1 MSRNMNSPSRRNVSA
16 GLSESDGY
24 STARYRCANLSFQT
38 KPVGMLP
45 PWQPIDHTRVSIN
58 GGFWDTLQQQVG
70 QVTLGHIYNEM
81 RHQGQLDA
89 LRLDQRMHR
98 GREESSAWYWGGSI
112 FWDSDVAKWLEA
124 ASAYLQHQKD
134 AKLETL
140 VDGTIELLA
149 GAQQQDGYLNSHIL
163 TWRPRHRFKNL
174 RDLHELY
181 CAGHLIEAAVTHR
194 QATGKETLLNIATR
208 LADYLATV
216 FGQGPDQLP
225 GYCGHPEIELALIR
239 LYRLTREQRYLDLSR
254 FFIEQRGRKPHYFDR
269 EAVERLD
276 ATPFRPT
283 HPVSP
288 YAYMQAHVP
297 LREQREVVGHAVR
310 AMYLYS
316 AAADLAYELR
326 DEELVAVCKNFWQDL
341 NRSKLYITGGLGSA
355 AENEGFTKDYDL
367 PNHQSYAETCAAI
380 ALLQWAH
387 RMVHLELDSRYTD
400 TIERTLY
407 NGVLAGL
414 GTDGKT
420 FFYHNPLGSD
430 GTHHR
435 VSWPWWCP
443 CCPANLA
450 RLILSL
456 SGYLYSSGPK
466 AIAIHQYVSSEASFS
481 IEGQEVRLVVASDF
495 PLEGTAS
502 IRFEG
507 VSSTPFE
514 VLLRV
519 PGWAGDHEFAV
530 NGREVR
536 PEIVSGYAIVSRSW
550 NSGDELI
557 ARFEMPVQ
565 THFSN
570 YEVAGNRGRVAI
582 SRGPLIYCAEEVDNG
597 GHLDRFAIHPEKGV
611 ELKRE
616 DSELGE
622 IVSLSVEGSKE
633 ELEDRS
639 LYSLNAPGTVPCE
652 IKMIPYYA
660 WDNRAPGEM
669 LVWLRRGS

>member
-1 MSRNMNSPSRRNVSA
+1 
-16 GLSESDGY
+16 
-24 STARYRCANLSFQT
+24 
-38 KPVGMLP
+38 MLP
-45 PWQPIDHTRVSIN
+45 PWQPIDQTRVSIN
-58 GGFWDTLQQQVG
+58 GGFWDSLQQQVG

-98 GREESSAWYWGGSI
+98 GREEANGWYWGGSI

-194 QATGKETLLNIATR
+194 LATGKDTLLNIATR
-208 LADYLATV
+208 LADHLATV
-216 FGQGPDQLP
+216 FGDGSNQLP

-239 LYRLTREQRYLDLSR
+239 LYRLTHEQRYLDLSR
-254 FFIEQRGRKPHYFDR
+254 FFVEQRGTKPHYFDR

-288 YAYMQAHVP
+288 YAYMQAHLPV
-297 LREQREVVGHAVR
+297 REQREVVGHAVR

-316 AAADLAYELR
+316 AAADLAYELK

-414 GTDGKT
+414 GTDGKS

-456 SGYLYSSGPK
+456 SGYLYSTGPK
-466 AIAIHQYVSSEASFS
+466 AIAIHQYVSSEANFS
-481 IEGQEVRLVVASDF
+481 IEGQELRLAVASDF

-507 VSSTPFE
+507 VSGSPFE
-514 VLLRV
+514 VFLRV
-519 PGWAGDHEFAV
+519 PGWAGNHEFAV
-530 NGREVR
+530 NGREMQ
-536 PEIVSGYAIVSRSW
+536 PEIVAGYAVISRSW
-550 NSGDELI
+550 NSGDELT

-570 YEVAGNRGRVAI
+570 YEVVGNRGRVAI

-597 GHLDRFAIHPEKGV
+597 GHLDRFALYPEKGV

-622 IVSLSVEGSKE
+622 IVSLSVQGFKE

-639 LYSLNAPGTVPCE
+639 LYSLAPPNTVPCE

-669 LVWLRRGS
+669 LVWLRHGS

>member
-1 MSRNMNSPSRRNVSA
+1 MRS
-16 GLSESDGY
+16 
-24 STARYRCANLSFQT
+24 
-38 KPVGMLP
+38 
-45 PWQPIDHTRVSIN
+45 PWQPIDQTRVAIT
-58 GGFWDTLQQQVG
+58 GGFWDKLQQQVG

-98 GREESSAWYWGGSI
+98 GREESSSWYWGGSI

-124 ASAYLQHQKD
+124 ASAYLQHHRD
-134 AKLETL
+134 ARLETL

-149 GAQQQDGYLNSHIL
+149 NAQQQDGYLNSHIL

-181 CAGHLIEAAVTHR
+181 CAGHLIEAAVVHR
-194 QATGKETLLNIATR
+194 QATGKETLLNIAIR
-208 LADYLATV
+208 LADHLAAV
-216 FGQGPDQLP
+216 FGAGSNQMP

-239 LYRLTREQRYLDLSR
+239 LYRLTQEQRYLDLSR
-254 FFIEQRGRKPHYFDR
+254 FFVEQRGTKPHYFDR
-269 EAVERLD
+269 EAIERLD
-276 ATPFRPT
+276 STPFRPT

-288 YAYMQAHVP
+288 YAYMQAHQP

-316 AAADLAYELR
+316 AAADLAYESR
-326 DEELVAVCKNFWQDL
+326 DEELGAVCKNLWQDL
-341 NRSKLYITGGLGSA
+341 CRSKLYISGGIGSA

-367 PNHQSYAETCAAI
+367 PNLQSYAETCAAI

-387 RMVHLELDSRYTD
+387 RMVHLDLDRQYTD
-400 TIERTLY
+400 TMERTLY

-414 GTDGKT
+414 GTDGKS
-420 FFYHNPLGSD
+420 FFYHNPLASD

-450 RLILSL
+450 RLILSF
-456 SGYLYSSGPK
+456 SGYLYSSAPK
-466 AIAIHQYVSSEASFS
+466 AIAIHHYVSSEANFF
-481 IEGQEVRLVVASDF
+481 IEGQEARLVAVSDF
-495 PLEGTAS
+495 PWEGTAS
-502 IRFEG
+502 VRFESVPG
-507 VSSTPFE
+507 TPFE
-514 VLLRV
+514 VLLRI
-519 PGWAGDHEFAV
+519 PGWAGHHELRV
-530 NGREVR
+530 NGREVW
-536 PEIVSGYAIVSRSW
+536 PEIVAGYAVISRSW
-550 NSGDELI
+550 NPGDNLTI
-557 ARFEMPVQ
+557 RFEMPVQ
-565 THFSN
+565 THFSH
-570 YEVAGNRGRVAI
+570 YEVSGNRGRVAI

-597 GHLDRFAIHPEKGV
+597 GHLDRFTVHPEKGAGV
-611 ELKRE
+611 KHEE
-616 DSELGE
+616 GELGE
-622 IVSLSVEGSKE
+622 IVSLSLPGSKE
-633 ELEDRS
+633 EQEDSS
-639 LYSLNAPGTVPCE
+639 LYPLSPPATVPCE

>member
-1 MSRNMNSPSRRNVSA
+1 
-16 GLSESDGY
+16 
-24 STARYRCANLSFQT
+24 
-38 KPVGMLP
+38 MLP
-45 PWQPIDHTRVSIN
+45 PWQPIDQTRVSIN

-98 GREESSAWYWGGSI
+98 GREEANGWYWGGSI

-208 LADYLATV
+208 LADCLATV
-216 FGQGPDQLP
+216 FGDGSNQLP

-239 LYRLTREQRYLDLSR
+239 LYRLTHEQRYLDLSR
-254 FFIEQRGRKPHYFDR
+254 FFVERRGAKPHYFDQ

-288 YAYMQAHVP
+288 YAYMQAHLPV
-297 LREQREVVGHAVR
+297 RGQREVVGHAVR

-316 AAADLAYELR
+316 AVADLAYELK

-367 PNHQSYAETCAAI
+367 PNLKSYAETCAAI
-380 ALLQWAH
+380 ALLQWGH

-414 GTDGKT
+414 GTDGKS
-420 FFYHNPLGSD
+420 FFYHNPLESD

-456 SGYLYSSGPK
+456 SGYLYSTGPK
-466 AIAIHQYVSSEASFS
+466 AIAIHQYVSSEANFS

-502 IRFEG
+502 IRFEV
-507 VSSTPFE
+507 VSGSPFE
-514 VLLRV
+514 VFLRV
-519 PGWAGDHEFAV
+519 PGWAGNHEFAV
-530 NGREVR
+530 NGREME
-536 PEIVSGYAIVSRSW
+536 PEFVAGYAVISRSW
-550 NSGDELI
+550 NTGDELTV
-557 ARFEMPVQ
+557 RFEMPVQ

-597 GHLDRFAIHPEKGV
+597 GHLDRFAIDPEKGV

-622 IVSLSVEGSKE
+622 IVSLSVPGSKE

-639 LYSLNAPGTVPCE
+639 LYSLTPPSTVPCE

-669 LVWLRRGS
+669 LVWLRHGS

>member
-1 MSRNMNSPSRRNVSA
+1 
-16 GLSESDGY
+16 
-24 STARYRCANLSFQT
+24 
-38 KPVGMLP
+38 MLP
-45 PWQPIDHTRVSIN
+45 PWQPIDQTRVSIN
-58 GGFWDTLQQQVG
+58 GGFWDALQQQVG

-89 LRLDQRMHR
+89 LRLDKRLHR
-98 GREESSAWYWGGSI
+98 GREEANGWYWGGSI

-124 ASAYLQHQKD
+124 ASSYLQHEKD

-149 GAQQQDGYLNSHIL
+149 GAQQADGYLDSHIL

-208 LADYLATV
+208 LADHLATV
-216 FGQGPDQLP
+216 FGDGSNQLP

-239 LYRLTREQRYLDLSR
+239 LYRLTHEQRYLDLSR
-254 FFIEQRGRKPHYFDR
+254 FFVERRGTKPHYFDR

-288 YAYMQAHVP
+288 YAYMQAHLPV
-297 LREQREVVGHAVR
+297 REQREVVGHAVR

-316 AAADLAYELR
+316 AVADLAYELK
-326 DEELVAVCKNFWQDL
+326 DEELVALCKNFWEDL

-367 PNHQSYAETCAAI
+367 PNLQSYAETCAAI

-400 TIERTLY
+400 IIERTLY

-414 GTDGKT
+414 GTDGKS

-456 SGYLYSSGPK
+456 SGYLYSLGAK
-466 AIAIHQYVSSEASFS
+466 AIAIHQYVSSEANFS
-481 IEGQEVRLVVASDF
+481 MDGQEMRLVVASDF

-502 IRFEG
+502 IRFEV
-507 VSSTPFE
+507 VSGSSFGI
-514 VLLRV
+514 LLRV
-519 PGWAGDHEFAV
+519 PGWAGSHQFAV
-530 NGREVR
+530 NGREVQ
-536 PEIVSGYAIVSRSW
+536 PEIVAGYAVVSRSW
-550 NSGDELI
+550 NSGDELT

-570 YEVAGNRGRVAI
+570 YEVVGNRGRVAI
-582 SRGPLIYCAEEVDNG
+582 SRGPLIYCAEEADNG
-597 GHLDRFAIHPEKGV
+597 GHLDRFALYPEKGV

-622 IVSLSVEGSKE
+622 IVYLSVPASKE
-633 ELEDRS
+633 EMEDPS
-639 LYSLNAPGTVPCE
+639 LYSLTPPSTIPSE

-669 LVWLRRGS
+669 LVWLRHGS

>member
-1 MSRNMNSPSRRNVSA
+1 
-16 GLSESDGY
+16 
-24 STARYRCANLSFQT
+24 
-38 KPVGMLP
+38 MLP
-45 PWQPIDHTRVSIN
+45 PWQPIEQTRVSIN
-58 GGFWDTLQQQVG
+58 GGFWDSLQQQVG

-98 GREESSAWYWGGSI
+98 GREEANGWYWGGSI

-194 QATGKETLLNIATR
+194 LATGKDTLLNIATR

-216 FGQGPDQLP
+216 FGDGSNQLP

-239 LYRLTREQRYLDLSR
+239 LYRLTHEQRYLDLSR
-254 FFIEQRGRKPHYFDR
+254 FFVEQRGTKPHYFDR

-288 YAYMQAHVP
+288 YAYMQAHLPV
-297 LREQREVVGHAVR
+297 REQREVVGHAVR

-316 AAADLAYELR
+316 AAADLAYELK

-414 GTDGKT
+414 GTDGKS

-456 SGYLYSSGPK
+456 SGYLYSTGPK
-466 AIAIHQYVSSEASFS
+466 AIAIHQYVSSEATFS
-481 IEGQEVRLVVASDF
+481 IEGQELRLAVASDF

-507 VSSTPFE
+507 VSGSPFE
-514 VLLRV
+514 VFLRV
-519 PGWAGDHEFAV
+519 PGWAGKHEFAV
-530 NGREVR
+530 NGREMQ
-536 PEIVSGYAIVSRSW
+536 PEIVAGYAVISRSW
-550 NSGDELI
+550 NSGDELTT
-557 ARFEMPVQ
+557 RFEMPVQ

-570 YEVAGNRGRVAI
+570 YEVVGNRGRVAI

-597 GHLDRFAIHPEKGV
+597 GHLDRFALYPEKGV

-622 IVSLSVEGSKE
+622 IVSLSVQGSKE

-639 LYSLNAPGTVPCE
+639 LYSLTPPNTVPCE

-669 LVWLRRGS
+669 LVWLRHGS

>member
-1 MSRNMNSPSRRNVSA
+1 
-16 GLSESDGY
+16 
-24 STARYRCANLSFQT
+24 
-38 KPVGMLP
+38 MLP
-45 PWQPIDHTRVSIN
+45 PWRPIDQTRVSIN
-58 GGFWDTLQQQVG
+58 GGFWDALQQQVG

-89 LRLDQRMHR
+89 LRLDKRMHR
-98 GREESSAWYWGGSI
+98 GREEANGWYWGGSI

-124 ASAYLQHQKD
+124 ASAYLQHEKD

-149 GAQQQDGYLNSHIL
+149 GAQQADGYLDSHIL

-208 LADYLATV
+208 LADHLATV
-216 FGQGPDQLP
+216 FGDGSNQLP

-239 LYRLTREQRYLDLSR
+239 LYRLTHEQRYLDLSR
-254 FFIEQRGRKPHYFDR
+254 FFVEQRGTKPHYFDR

-288 YAYMQAHVP
+288 YAYMQAHLPV
-297 LREQREVVGHAVR
+297 REQREVVGHAVR

-316 AAADLAYELR
+316 AVADLAYELK
-326 DEELVAVCKNFWQDL
+326 DEELVAVGKNFWEDL

-367 PNHQSYAETCAAI
+367 PNLQSYAETCAAI
-380 ALLQWAH
+380 ALLQWAQ

-414 GTDGKT
+414 GTDGKS

-466 AIAIHQYVSSEASFS
+466 AIAIHQYVSSEANFS
-481 IEGQEVRLVVASDF
+481 MDGQEVRLVVASDF

-502 IRFEG
+502 IRFDV
-507 VSSTPFE
+507 VSGSPFE
-514 VLLRV
+514 VFLRV
-519 PGWAGDHEFAV
+519 PGWAGSHQFAV
-530 NGREVR
+530 NGREMQ
-536 PEIVSGYAIVSRSW
+536 PEIVAGYAVISRSW
-550 NSGDELI
+550 NSGDELT

-570 YEVAGNRGRVAI
+570 YEVVGNRGRVAI

-597 GHLDRFAIHPEKGV
+597 DHLDRFTLYPEKGV

-622 IVSLSVEGSKE
+622 IIYLSVPASKE
-633 ELEDRS
+633 ELEDPS
-639 LYSLNAPGTVPCE
+639 LYSLTPPGTIPSEV
-652 IKMIPYYA
+652 KMIPYYA

-669 LVWLRRGS
+669 LVWLRHGS

>member
-1 MSRNMNSPSRRNVSA
+1 MRS
-16 GLSESDGY
+16 
-24 STARYRCANLSFQT
+24 
-38 KPVGMLP
+38 
-45 PWQPIDHTRVSIN
+45 PWQPIDQTRVAIT
-58 GGFWDTLQQQVG
+58 GGFWDKLQQQVG

-98 GREESSAWYWGGSI
+98 GREESSTWYWGGSI

-124 ASAYLQHQKD
+124 ASAYLQHHRD
-134 AKLETL
+134 ARLETL

-149 GAQQQDGYLNSHIL
+149 NAQQQDGYLNSHIL

-181 CAGHLIEAAVTHR
+181 CAGHLIEAAVVHR
-194 QATGKETLLNIATR
+194 QATGKETLLNIAVR
-208 LADYLATV
+208 LADHLATV
-216 FGQGPDQLP
+216 FGAGSNQLP

-239 LYRLTREQRYLDLSR
+239 LYRLTQEQRYLDLSR
-254 FFIEQRGRKPHYFDR
+254 FFVEQRGTKPHYFDR
-269 EAVERLD
+269 EAIERLD

-316 AAADLAYELR
+316 AAADLAYESR
-326 DEELVAVCKNFWQDL
+326 DEELGAVCKNLWQDL
-341 NRSKLYITGGLGSA
+341 CRSKLYISGGIGSA

-367 PNHQSYAETCAAI
+367 PNLQSYAETCAAI

-387 RMVHLELDSRYTD
+387 RMVHLDLDRQYTD
-400 TIERTLY
+400 IMERTLY

-414 GTDGKT
+414 GMDGKS
-420 FFYHNPLGSD
+420 FFYHNPLASD

-450 RLILSL
+450 RLILSF
-456 SGYLYSSGPK
+456 SGYLYSKGPK
-466 AIAIHQYVSSEASFS
+466 AIAIHHYVSSEANFFV
-481 IEGQEVRLVVASDF
+481 EGQEGRLVAASDF
-495 PLEGTAS
+495 PWEGTAS
-502 IRFEG
+502 VRFENVPG
-507 VSSTPFE
+507 TPFE
-514 VLLRV
+514 VLLRI
-519 PGWAGDHEFAV
+519 PGWAGHHEFRV
-530 NGREVR
+530 NGREVW
-536 PEIVSGYAIVSRSW
+536 PEIVAGYAVISRSW
-550 NSGDELI
+550 NPGDNLDI
-557 ARFEMPVQ
+557 RFEMPVQ
-565 THFSN
+565 THFSH
-570 YEVAGNRGRVAI
+570 YEVSSNRGRVAI

-597 GHLDRFAIHPEKGV
+597 GHLDRFAVHPEKGAGV
-611 ELKRE
+611 KHDEG
-616 DSELGE
+616 ELGK
-622 IVSLSVEGSKE
+622 IVSLSVPGSKE
-633 ELEDRS
+633 EQEDCS
-639 LYSLNAPGTVPCE
+639 LYPLSSPATIPCE

-660 WDNRAPGEM
+660 WDNRVPGEM

>member
-1 MSRNMNSPSRRNVSA
+1 MRS
-16 GLSESDGY
+16 
-24 STARYRCANLSFQT
+24 
-38 KPVGMLP
+38 
-45 PWQPIDHTRVSIN
+45 PWQPIDQTRVAIT
-58 GGFWDTLQQQVG
+58 GGFWDKLQQQVG

-98 GREESSAWYWGGSI
+98 GRQESSSWYWGGSI

-124 ASAYLQHQKD
+124 ASAYLQHHRD
-134 AKLETL
+134 ARLETL

-149 GAQQQDGYLNSHIL
+149 NAQQQDGYLNSHIL

-181 CAGHLIEAAVTHR
+181 CAGHLIEAAVVHR
-194 QATGKETLLNIATR
+194 QATGKETLLNIAIR
-208 LADYLATV
+208 LADHLAAV
-216 FGQGPDQLP
+216 FGAGSNQMP

-239 LYRLTREQRYLDLSR
+239 LYRLTQEQRYLDLSR
-254 FFIEQRGRKPHYFDR
+254 FFVEQRGTKPHYFDR
-269 EAVERLD
+269 EAIERMD

-283 HPVSP
+283 HPGSP
-288 YAYMQAHVP
+288 YAYMQAHQP

-316 AAADLAYELR
+316 AASDLAYESS
-326 DEELVAVCKNFWQDL
+326 DEELGAVCKNLWQDL
-341 NRSKLYITGGLGSA
+341 CRSKLYISGGIGSA

-367 PNHQSYAETCAAI
+367 PNLQSYAETCAAI

-387 RMVHLELDSRYTD
+387 RMVHLDLDRQYTD
-400 TIERTLY
+400 TMERTLY

-414 GTDGKT
+414 GTDGKS
-420 FFYHNPLGSD
+420 FFYHNPLASD

-450 RLILSL
+450 RLILSF
-456 SGYLYSSGPK
+456 SGYLYSSAPK
-466 AIAIHQYVSSEASFS
+466 AIAIHHYVSSEANFF
-481 IEGQEVRLVVASDF
+481 IEGQEARLVASSDF
-495 PLEGTAS
+495 PWEGTAS
-502 IRFEG
+502 VRFESVPG
-507 VSSTPFE
+507 TPFE
-514 VLLRV
+514 VLLRI
-519 PGWAGDHEFAV
+519 PEWAGNHELRV
-530 NGREVR
+530 NDREVW
-536 PEIVSGYAIVSRSW
+536 PEIVAGYAVISRSW
-550 NSGDELI
+550 KPGDNLTI
-557 ARFEMPVQ
+557 RFEMPVQ
-565 THFSN
+565 THFSH
-570 YEVAGNRGRVAI
+570 YEVTGNRGRVAI

-597 GHLDRFAIHPEKGV
+597 GHLDRFTVHPEKGAGV
-611 ELKRE
+611 KRE
-616 DSELGE
+616 EGELGE
-622 IVSLSVEGSKE
+622 IVSLSVPGSKE
-633 ELEDRS
+633 EQEDSS
-639 LYSLNAPGTVPCE
+639 LYPLSPPATVPCE

>member
-1 MSRNMNSPSRRNVSA
+1 M
-16 GLSESDGY
+16 SESYGY
-24 STARYRCANLSFQT
+24 STAHSRCANASFGT
-38 KPVGMLP
+38 KSVNMLP
-45 PWQPIDHTRVSIN
+45 PWQPLDQTRVSIT
-58 GGFWDTLQQQVG
+58 GGFWAKLQQQVG

-81 RHQGQLDA
+81 RHEGQLDA

-98 GREESSAWYWGGSI
+98 GREESSTWYWGGSI

-124 ASAYLQHQKD
+124 ASAYLQHHRD
-134 AKLETL
+134 ARLETL

-181 CAGHLIEAAVTHR
+181 CAGHLIEAAVVHR
-194 QATGKETLLNIATR
+194 QATGKETLLNIAIR
-208 LADYLATV
+208 LADHLATV
-216 FGQGPDQLP
+216 FGTGAHQLP

-239 LYRLTREQRYLDLSR
+239 LYRLTREQRYLDLCR
-254 FFIEQRGRKPHYFDR
+254 FFVEQRGTTPHYFDR
-269 EAVERLD
+269 EAIERLD
-276 ATPFRPT
+276 SKPFRPT
-283 HPVSP
+283 HPISP

-297 LREQREVVGHAVR
+297 LRQQREVVGHAVR

-316 AAADLAYELR
+316 AAADLAYELK
-326 DEELVAVCKNFWQDL
+326 DEELVSVCKNLWEDL
-341 NRSKLYITGGLGSA
+341 CRSKLYITGGIGSD
-355 AENEGFTKDYDL
+355 AENEGFTKNFDL
-367 PNHQSYAETCAAI
+367 PNLDSYAETCAAI

-387 RMVHLELDSRYTD
+387 RMVHLDLDSRYTD
-400 TIERTLY
+400 AMERTLY

-414 GTDGKT
+414 GMDGKS
-420 FFYHNPLGSD
+420 FFYHNPLASD

-450 RLILSL
+450 RLVLSL

-466 AIAIHQYVSSEASFS
+466 AIAIHHYVSSEAKFS
-481 IEGQEVRLVVASDF
+481 MEGQEAHLGVASDF

-502 IRFEG
+502 IRFER
-507 VSSTPFE
+507 VASNPFE
-514 VLLRV
+514 VFLRV
-519 PGWAGDHEFAV
+519 PNWAGDHQFTV
-530 NGREVR
+530 NGREIR
-536 PEIVSGYAIVSRSW
+536 PEIVAGYAVISRTW
-550 NSGDELI
+550 QSGDELS

-570 YEVAGNRGRVAI
+570 YEVVGNRGRVAI

-597 GHLDRFAIHPEKGV
+597 GHLDRFAVHPEKGAGV
-611 ELKRE
+611 KHDEGE
-616 DSELGE
+616 IGE
-622 IVSLSVEGSKE
+622 IVSLSVSGSKE
-633 ELEDRS
+633 EQEDSS
-639 LYSLNAPGTVPCE
+639 LYPLSAPDSIPCE

-660 WDNRAPGEM
+660 WDNRTSGEM
-669 LVWLRRGS
+669 LIWLRRES

>member
-1 MSRNMNSPSRRNVSA
+1 
-16 GLSESDGY
+16 
-24 STARYRCANLSFQT
+24 
-38 KPVGMLP
+38 MLP
-45 PWQPIDHTRVSIN
+45 PWQPIDQTRVSIN

-98 GREESSAWYWGGSI
+98 GREEANGWYWGGSI

-216 FGQGPDQLP
+216 FGDGSNQLP

-239 LYRLTREQRYLDLSR
+239 LYRLTHEQRYLDLSR
-254 FFIEQRGRKPHYFDR
+254 FFVERRGTKPHYFDR

-288 YAYMQAHVP
+288 YAYMQAHLPV
-297 LREQREVVGHAVR
+297 REQREVVGHAVR

-316 AAADLAYELR
+316 AVADLAYELK
-326 DEELVAVCKNFWQDL
+326 DEELVDVGKNFWQDL

-367 PNHQSYAETCAAI
+367 PNLKSYAETCAAI

-414 GTDGKT
+414 GTDGKS
-420 FFYHNPLGSD
+420 FFYHNPLESD

-450 RLILSL
+450 RMILSL
-456 SGYLYSSGPK
+456 SGYLYSTGAK
-466 AIAIHQYVSSEASFS
+466 AITIHQYVSSEANFS
-481 IEGQEVRLVVASDF
+481 IEGQDVRLVVASDF

-502 IRFEG
+502 IRFEV
-507 VSSTPFE
+507 VSGSPFE
-514 VLLRV
+514 VYLRV
-519 PGWAGDHEFAV
+519 PGWAGNHEFAV
-530 NGREVR
+530 NGRTME
-536 PEIVSGYAIVSRSW
+536 PEIVAGYAVISRSW
-550 NSGDELI
+550 NTGDELT

-597 GHLDRFAIHPEKGV
+597 SHLDRFAINPEKGV

-622 IVSLSVEGSKE
+622 IVSLSVPGSKE

-639 LYSLNAPGTVPCE
+639 LYSLTPPSGVPCE
-652 IKMIPYYA
+652 IKLIPYYA

-669 LVWLRRGS
+669 LVWLRHGS